1 MRLDWSSFVIANEVK
16 QSHSFINKKKIA
28 ARIACARNDVLVMNE
43 EKLYTIIIFTENKPG
58 ILYRIADAFLKRK
71 INIESL
77 TVSEIETKGM
87 SRFTITVRGTKLAI
101 EKISKQLYKIIEVIK
116 VIDTTDD
123 ELIFKELALF
133 KVSTKNP
140 GKRHEVEDLASLFR
154 AKIIY
159 VGHNFLTIEKSGSED
174 EINSLYSLLK
184 PFGIREYVRSGR
196 IALTKEEQ
204 SFIGKF
210 GDTFSEPSSLASSIE
225 ISTIKRLQ
233 LMAAADKKVI
243 SLAQGIPSFATPEH
257 IKKAAIDAIK
267 KGVADK
273 YTSGYGIDELRN
285 AIVAKVK
292 RDNNITATKD
302 QVIVTH
308 GGIEAM
314 MATFIALLNPDD
326 EIIVLSPDYASHITQ
341 TQIARHGG
349 RPIYVPLKET
359 DNGWTLDADK
369 VEAAMTQKTKAILM
383 CNPCNPTGKVYSLEE
398 LKKLAALA
406 KKYNVFIISDE
417 IYEYFTFDNNK
428 HISIGSLPEAADRV
442 ISIFG
447 VSKSYAMTGWRIGYI
462 VADKNLIAQIMKIH
476 DSLVTCPTAVS
487 QYAALA
493 AITGKQDAVTG
504 FKKDFE
510 KRRQIV
516 LDALKKST
524 KLHCVTPEGS
534 YFAFIKVAGNID
546 DYDLAMRL
554 LHEAKVAVVPGSA
567 FGLGGESHI
576 RISFGGEEAEIK
588 EGMKRLVE
596 YIEKSN

>member
-1 MRLDWSSFVIANEVK
+1 ME
-16 QSHSFINKKKIA
+16 
-28 ARIACARNDVLVMNE
+28 DV
-43 EKLYTIIIFTENKPG
+43 KLYTIIIFTENKPG

-77 TVSEIETKGM
+77 TVSEIEVRGL
-87 SRFTITVRGTKLAI
+87 SRFTITVKGTRLGV
-101 EKISKQLYKIIEVIK
+101 EKITKQLYKIIEVIK
-116 VIDTTDD
+116 VLETTDD
-123 ELIFKELALF
+123 MLIFKEVALF

-140 GKRHEVEDLASLFR
+140 EKRHEVEDLAYLFR
-154 AKIIY
+154 ANIVY
-159 VGHNFLTIEKSGSED
+159 VSSNYLAIEKTGSEE

-196 IALTKEEQ
+196 IALPKEEQ
-204 SFIGKF
+204 AFTGKL
-210 GDTFSEPSSLASSIE
+210 GEALSSEPSSLASSIE
-225 ISTIKRLQ
+225 ISMIKRLQ

-243 SLAQGIPSFATPEH
+243 SLAQGIPSFATPEN

-267 KGVADK
+267 KGVVDK
-273 YTSGYGIDELRN
+273 YTTGYGIDELRN
-285 AIVAKVK
+285 AIVEKVK

-359 DNGWTLDADK
+359 EKGWVLDPEK
-369 VEAAMTQKTKAILM
+369 VEAAITQKTKAILM
-383 CNPCNPTGKVYSLEE
+383 CNPCNPTGKVYTLDE
-398 LKKLAALA
+398 LKQLARIA
-406 KKYNVFIISDE
+406 KKYNVFVISDE
-417 IYEYFTFDNNK
+417 MYEYFTFDNKK

-462 VADKNLIAQIMKIH
+462 VASKELIQQIIKIH

-487 QYAALA
+487 QYAALSA
-493 AITGKQDAVTG
+493 LTGKQDAVEG
-504 FKKDFE
+504 FRNGFL

-516 LDALKKST
+516 IDALKKSK
-524 KLHCVTPEGS
+524 KLHLVAPEGS
-534 YFAFIKVAGNID
+534 YFAFVKVAGNID
-546 DYDLAMRL
+546 DFDLAMRL

-576 RISFGGEEAEIK
+576 RISFGGEEDQIQ

-596 YIEKSN
+596 YVEKNRV

>member
-1 MRLDWSSFVIANEVK
+1 
-16 QSHSFINKKKIA
+16 
-28 ARIACARNDVLVMNE
+28 MNE

-77 TVSEIETKGM
+77 TVSEIEAQGM
-87 SRFTITVRGTKLAI
+87 SRFTVLVKGTKLTI
-101 EKISKQLYKIIEVIK
+101 EKITKQLYKIIEVVK
-116 VIDTTDD
+116 VLETTDD
-123 ELIFKELALF
+123 QLIFKEIALI

-140 GKRHEVEDLASLFR
+140 SKRQEVEELAHLFR
-154 AKIIY
+154 ANIVY
-159 VGHNFLTIEKSGSED
+159 VGSTYLTIEKSGSEE
-174 EINSLYSLLK
+174 EIKSLYALLK

-204 SFIGKF
+204 SFIGKSESAF
-210 GDTFSEPSSLASSIE
+210 IEPSSLSSSIE
-225 ISTIKRLQ
+225 ISAIKRVQ
-233 LMAAADKKVI
+233 LMAKADKKVI

-267 KGVADK
+267 KGIADK
-273 YTSGYGIDELRN
+273 YTTGYGIDELRE

-292 RDNNITATKD
+292 SDNNIHATKE

-308 GGIEAM
+308 GGIEAL
-314 MATFIALLNPDD
+314 MATFIALLNPSD

-349 RPIYVPLKET
+349 RPIYVPLTET
-359 DNGWTLDADK
+359 ENGWILSPEK
-369 VEAAMTQKTKAILM
+369 VEAAMTQRTKAILM
-383 CNPCNPTGKVYSLEE
+383 CNPCNPTGKVYTLEE
-398 LKKLAALA
+398 LQQLA
-406 KKYNVFIISDE
+406 KIARKYNVFIISDE
-417 IYEYFTFDNNK
+417 IYEYFTYDNKK
-428 HISIGSLPEAADRV
+428 HISIGSLPEVADRV

-462 VADKNLIAQIMKIH
+462 VANKDLVAQIMKIH

-493 AITGKQDAVTG
+493 AITGKKDSVSA
-504 FKKDFE
+504 FKKEFA

-516 LDALKKST
+516 IDALKNSK
-524 KLHCVTPEGS
+524 KINLIAPEGS
-534 YFAFIKVAGNID
+534 YYAFAKVVGNRD
-546 DYDLAMRL
+546 DYDLSMRL

-567 FGLGGESHI
+567 FGLGGAGHI
-576 RISFGGEEAEIK
+576 RISFGGVEKDIK

-596 YIEKSN
+596 YIEKNVKGGE

>member
-1 MRLDWSSFVIANEVK
+1 M
-16 QSHSFINKKKIA
+16 
-28 ARIACARNDVLVMNE
+28 E

-58 ILYRIADAFLKRK
+58 VLYRIADAFLKRK

-77 TVSEIETKGM
+77 TVSEIEAQGM
-87 SRFTITVRGTKLAI
+87 SRFTVTVKGTKLGI
-101 EKISKQLYKIIEVIK
+101 EKITKQLYKIIEVVK
-116 VIDTTDD
+116 VLETTDD
-123 ELIFKELALF
+123 ELIFKEIALI

-140 GKRHEVEDLASLFR
+140 GKRQSVAELASLFR
-154 AKIIY
+154 AKIVY
-159 VGHNFLTIEKSGSED
+159 VGSTYLTIEKAGSEE

-204 SFIGKF
+204 SFTGRSNGAFI
-210 GDTFSEPSSLASSIE
+210 EPSSLSSSIE
-225 ISTIKRLQ
+225 ISAIKRVQ
-233 LMAAADKKVI
+233 LMAKADKKVI
-243 SLAQGIPSFATPEH
+243 SLAQGIPSFATPEY

-273 YTSGYGIDELRN
+273 YTTGYGIDELRE

-292 RDNNITATKD
+292 RDNNITAVKD

-314 MATFIALLNPDD
+314 MATFIALLNPSD
-326 EIIVLSPDYASHITQ
+326 EILVLSPDYASHITQ

-349 RPIYVPLKET
+349 KPIYVPLTET
-359 DNGWTLDADK
+359 ETGWVLDSEK
-369 VEAAMTQKTKAILM
+369 VEAAITQRTKAILM
-383 CNPCNPTGKVYSLEE
+383 CNPCNPTGKVYKFEE
-398 LKKLAALA
+398 LRELA
-406 KKYNVFIISDE
+406 KIARKFNLFIISDE
-417 IYEYFTFDNNK
+417 MYEYFTYDKKK
-428 HISIGSLPEAADRV
+428 HISIGSLPEASDRV

-462 VADKNLIAQIMKIH
+462 IANKDLIAQIMKIH

-493 AITGKQDAVTG
+493 ALTGKKDAVT
-504 FKKDFE
+504 DFQKE
-510 KRRQIV
+510 FAKRREIV
-516 LDALKKST
+516 VNALKKTGKIS
-524 KLHCVTPEGS
+524 LVAPEGS
-534 YFAFIKVAGNID
+534 YYAFAKVAGNVD
-546 DYDLAMRL
+546 DYDLTMRL

-576 RISFGGEEAEIK
+576 RISYGGEEKDIK
-588 EGMKRLVE
+588 EGMRRLVD
-596 YIEKSN
+596 YIEKKVGGGEK

>member
-1 MRLDWSSFVIANEVK
+1 MD
-16 QSHSFINKKKIA
+16 
-28 ARIACARNDVLVMNE
+28 DT
-43 EKLYTIIIFTENKPG
+43 KLYTIIIFTENKPG
-58 ILYRIADAFLKRK
+58 VLYRIADSFLKRK

-77 TVSEIETKGM
+77 TVSEIEAQKM
-87 SRFTITVRGTKLAI
+87 SRFTITVKGSRLGI
-101 EKISKQLYKIIEVIK
+101 EKITKQLYKIIEVVK
-116 VIDTTDD
+116 VLETTD
-123 ELIFKELALF
+123 EGLIFKEIALI

-140 GKRHEVEDLASLFR
+140 GKRQEVEELASLFQ
-154 AKIIY
+154 AKIVY
-159 VGHNFLTIEKSGSED
+159 VGSSYLTIEKSGSEE

-204 SFIGKF
+204 SFIGKSNNAF
-210 GDTFSEPSSLASSIE
+210 IEPSTLSSSIE
-225 ISTIKRLQ
+225 ISAIKRVQ
-233 LMAAADKKVI
+233 LMAKADKKVI
-243 SLAQGIPSFATPEH
+243 SLAQGIPSFATPDH

-273 YTSGYGIDELRN
+273 YTTGYGIDELRE

-292 RDNNITATKD
+292 RDNNISATKD

-314 MATFIALLNPDD
+314 MATFIALLNPSD

-349 RPIYVPLKET
+349 RPIYVPLTET
-359 DNGWTLDADK
+359 ENGWILDSEK
-369 VEAAMTQKTKAILM
+369 VEAAMTQRTKAILM

-398 LKKLAALA
+398 LKQLAAIA
-406 KKYNVFIISDE
+406 RKYNVFIISDE
-417 IYEYFTFDNNK
+417 IYEYFTYDKKK
-428 HISIGSLPEAADRV
+428 HISIGSLPEVADRV

-462 VADKNLIAQIMKIH
+462 VANKDLIAQIMKIH

-493 AITGKQDAVTG
+493 AIKGSMDAVLE
-504 FKKDFE
+504 FKKEFA

-516 LDALKKST
+516 IDAVKGAKKIQ
-524 KLHCVTPEGS
+524 LIAPEGS
-534 YFAFIKVAGNID
+534 YYAFAKIAGNID
-546 DYDLAMRL
+546 DYDLSMRL
-554 LHEAKVAVVPGSA
+554 LHEAKIAVVPGSA

-576 RISFGGEEAEIK
+576 RISFGGEEKEIR
-588 EGMKRLVE
+588 EGMRRLVE
-596 YIEKSN
+596 YIQKCSD

>member
-1 MRLDWSSFVIANEVK
+1 MDET
-16 QSHSFINKKKIA
+16 
-28 ARIACARNDVLVMNE
+28 
-43 EKLYTIIIFTENKPG
+43 KLYTIIIFTENKPG
-58 ILYRIADAFLKRK
+58 VLYRIADSFLKRK

-77 TVSEIETKGM
+77 TVSEIEAQGM
-87 SRFTITVRGTKLAI
+87 SRFTITVKGTKLSI
-101 EKISKQLYKIIEVIK
+101 EKITKQLYKIIEVIK
-116 VIDTTDD
+116 VLEMTDD
-123 ELIFKELALF
+123 ELIFKEIALI

-140 GKRHEVEDLASLFR
+140 SRRQEVEELAYLFR
-154 AKIIY
+154 ANIVY
-159 VGHNFLTIEKSGSED
+159 VGSNYLMIEKSGSEE

-204 SFIGKF
+204 MFNGKSGHAF
-210 GDTFSEPSSLASSIE
+210 VEPSTLTSLIE
-225 ISTIKRLQ
+225 MSAIKRVQ
-233 LMAAADKKVI
+233 LMAKADKNII

-257 IKKAAIDAIK
+257 IKKAAIDAIN
-267 KGVADK
+267 KGEVDK
-273 YTSGYGIDELRN
+273 YTPGYGIDELRV

-292 RDNNITATKD
+292 RDNNITATKE

-314 MATFIALLNPDD
+314 MSTFIALLNPSD
-326 EIIVLSPDYASHITQ
+326 EIIILSPDYASHITQ

-349 RPIYVPLKET
+349 RPIYVPLTET
-359 DNGWTLDADK
+359 ENGWVLDPEK
-369 VEAAMTQKTKAILM
+369 VVSAITHRTKAILL
-383 CNPCNPTGKVYSLEE
+383 CNPCNPTGKVYTLEE
-398 LKKLAALA
+398 LRELA
-406 KKYNVFIISDE
+406 KVAKKFNLFIISDE
-417 IYEYFTFDNNK
+417 IYEYFTYDKKK

-462 VADKNLIAQIMKIH
+462 VANIDLVAQIMKIH
-476 DSLVTCPTAVS
+476 DSLVTCPTAIS

-493 AITGKQDAVTG
+493 AITGSQGPVSE
-504 FKKDFE
+504 FKKAFT

-516 LDALKKST
+516 IDALKKSK
-524 KLHCVTPEGS
+524 KLKLVLPEGS
-534 YFAFIKVAGNID
+534 YYAFVKVAGNID
-546 DYDLAMRL
+546 DYDLTMRL

-588 EGMKRLVE
+588 EGMRRLVE
-596 YIEKSN
+596 YIEK